1 MVSVSKKNNYK
12 SVIKKIGMDMS
23 MVRARLFIFFDVLF
37 LFKSESFMFIL
48 SYEELAQDI
57 SQKCQTGKC
66 GSWLV

>member
-48 SYEELAQDI
+48 SYEELA
-57 SQKCQTGKC
+57 
-66 GSWLV
+66 